1 MKHTTPQQIIEGT
14 THTLDQYGWTQN
26 TYGNTTDGF
35 CLLGAFWYTSRN
47 FTMTCRTTEE
57 ADALGA
63 ISEAIRRR
71 ATPEEIDLCGQYI
84 KTVTPALYNDH
95 IAETVE
101 DIKLILKE
109 ATTLL
114 NGETND
120 QP

>member
-1 MKHTTPQQIIEGT
+1 MEPMTPHQIIEGT
-14 THTLDQYGWTQN
+14 ANTLDQYGWTKGAFGS
-26 TYGNTTDGF
+26 TAYGF
-35 CLLGAFWYTSRN
+35 CLLGAFWHTNRN
-47 FTMTCRTTEE
+47 PTLTIRTTQE

-71 ATPEEIDLCGQYI
+71 TTREEIDLCGEYI
-84 KTVTPALYNDH
+84 ETVTPALYNDH

-114 NGETND
+114 DGETND
-120 QP
+120 PS